1 MPNTQA
7 IGVAYADPEFQ
18 SVNVTGALTAG
29 SVSSASVNVTGEATA
44 ADIYA
49 SDELGYTSAAQ
60 GAVTQLTSKSTGV
73 TLNTSMGRITMNN
86 AALATVTSVTFTLT
100 NNKISSN
107 DVVTV
112 SVSGGGTAG
121 AYWPFVASQT
131 TGSAVIGLYNNSGG
145 SLSEAVIINFCVI
158 HGV

>member
-18 SVNVTGALTAG
+18 SVTVTGAVSAN
-29 SVSSASVNVTGEATA
+29 SVTVTGEATA

-73 TLNTSMGRITMNN
+73 TLDKSMGRITMNN
-86 AALATVTSVTFTLT
+86 ALLAGGASVTFTLT
-100 NNKISSN
+100 NSKIGAN

-112 SVSGGGTAG
+112 SVSGGGTVG

-131 TGSAVIGLYNNSGG
+131 TGSAVIGLYNNTGG
-145 SLSEAVIINFCVI
+145 NLSEAVILNFCVI
-158 HGV
+158 HGLS